1 MKNDRMQA
9 RHRAQAE
16 NQVRHLERLIAEK
29 QEGVQEHK
37 AKIDGL
43 TGEIKE
49 LTKALANA
57 NEYLD
62 DLQKAAK
69 DESSS

>member
-29 QEGVQEHK
+29 QSGIQEHK
-37 AKIDGL
+37 GKIDAL
-43 TGEIKE
+43 SAEVKE

-57 NEYLD
+57 TEYLD
-62 DLQKAAK
+62 DLKEAAE